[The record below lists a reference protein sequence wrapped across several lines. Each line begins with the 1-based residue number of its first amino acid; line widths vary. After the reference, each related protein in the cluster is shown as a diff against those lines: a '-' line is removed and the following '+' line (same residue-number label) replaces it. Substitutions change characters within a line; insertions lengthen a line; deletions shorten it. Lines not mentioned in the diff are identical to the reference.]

1 MTTPPTK
8 SAAKLLAHNLGRLID
23 AVREA
28 EPSLTRE
35 QLAERLVPG
44 VEPASA
50 LSILKGYRAAKRW
63 PRSGRLDDIA
73 RGLGVDVAEL
83 FRP

>member
-1 MTTPPTK
+1 MNTPK
-8 SAAKLLAHNLGRLID
+8 SAAALLSNNLARLTD
-23 AVREA
+23 AARKA
-28 EPSLTRE
+28 EPELTRE
-35 QLAERLVPG
+35 QLAERLMPG

-50 LSILKGYRAAKRW
+50 LSILKDYRAAKRW
-63 PRSGRLDDIA
+63 PRPGRLDDIA